1 MMDISKFILGNIAAR
16 SIGLVLPP
24 YWLFNQPVV
33 GQVDS
38 SEFGELMKL
47 PEEELEDIV
56 RTNALGVPM
65 RMPLQVR
72 EEGGEWYLLPV
83 EPLISITGRNIITR
97 RQVAKGRA
105 RGTIKERWTQDD
117 YQLKISGVL
126 ISYKENRYPKE
137 DVEKLRKL
145 CEVSSLEVECPLLYL
160 FGINK
165 IVVENYDFPFTS
177 GLQNQ
182 AYEISA
188 YSDDI
193 YKLLIKNNQS
203 NTL

>member
-1 MMDISKFILGNIAAR
+1 MNLTKFVLGNIAAR

-33 GQVDS
+33 GQVNS
-38 SEFGELMKL
+38 AEFDELMAL

-65 RMPLQVR
+65 RMPLSM
-72 EEGGEWYLLPV
+72 GETADDLYLLPV
-83 EPLISITGRNIITR
+83 EPLVSITGRNIITR
-97 RQVAKGRA
+97 RQVAKGNA
-105 RGTIKERWTQDD
+105 RGSIKERWMQDD
-117 YQLKISGVL
+117 YSIKISGVL
-126 ISYKENRYPKE
+126 MSYKENRYPRE
-137 DVEKLRKL
+137 DVEKLRRL
-145 CEVSSLEVECPLLYL
+145 CEASSLVVECPL
-160 FGINK
+160 FEVFSINR
-165 IVVENYDFPFTS
+165 IVVENYSFPFTS

-193 YKLLIKNNQS
+193 YKLLIKNNQA